1 MLSSVADPLPLR
13 SQDPRRPGGSRPSG
27 QANTSHALRVGTPGH
42 ACCLHQ
48 GPGNAAPRCRGA
60 PLAPAQPLASAVGAA
75 SLVDVQPASAPQAG
89 ISRSLPGRIKVKPNS
104 LLAARAETE
113 YVYVGRDLRRI
124 AIVGAGM
131 FGTLILLWIL
141 LVVLGLSGLY
151 G

>member
-1 MLSSVADPLPLR
+1 MAKRTRVTRSASARPGTRVA
-13 SQDPRRPGGSRPSG
+13 STKGQATPRRD
-27 QANTSHALRVGTPGH
+27 AV
-42 ACCLHQ
+42 
-48 GPGNAAPRCRGA
+48 APRPVSA

-75 SLVDVQPASAPQAG
+75 SLVDVQPGSAPQAG

>member
-1 MLSSVADPLPLR
+1 MAKRTRVTR
-13 SQDPRRPGGSRPSG
+13 SAPARPGM
-27 QANTSHALRVGTPGH
+27 RV
-42 ACCLHQ
+42 ASAK
-48 GPGNAAPRCRGA
+48 GPAAPRRDAVTPRPVSA
-60 PLAPAQPLASAVGAA
+60 PLAPAQPLPSAVESVALVDVPPGAA
-75 SLVDVQPASAPQAG
+75 STAA

-124 AIVGAGM
+124 VIVGSTM
-131 FGTLILLWIL
+131 FGTLLLLWIV

>member
-1 MLSSVADPLPLR
+1 MGA
-13 SQDPRRPGGSRPSG
+13 
-27 QANTSHALRVGTPGH
+27 TSLVEV
-42 ACCLHQ
+42 
-48 GPGNAAPRCRGA
+48 
-60 PLAPAQPLASAVGAA
+60 QPGAA
-75 SLVDVQPASAPQAG
+75 STAA

-124 AIVGAGM
+124 VIVGAGM
-131 FGTLILLWIL
+131 FGTLIVLWIL

>member
-1 MLSSVADPLPLR
+1 MAKRTRVTRSAPARPGTRGASSKGQ
-13 SQDPRRPGGSRPSG
+13 SGPRRD
-27 QANTSHALRVGTPGH
+27 AV
-42 ACCLHQ
+42 
-48 GPGNAAPRCRGA
+48 APRPISA
-60 PLAPAQPLASAVGAA
+60 PLAPAQPLPSAVGAT
-75 SLVDVQPASAPQAG
+75 SLVEVQPGAASTAA

-124 AIVGAGM
+124 VIVGAGM
-131 FGTLILLWIL
+131 FGTLIVLWIL